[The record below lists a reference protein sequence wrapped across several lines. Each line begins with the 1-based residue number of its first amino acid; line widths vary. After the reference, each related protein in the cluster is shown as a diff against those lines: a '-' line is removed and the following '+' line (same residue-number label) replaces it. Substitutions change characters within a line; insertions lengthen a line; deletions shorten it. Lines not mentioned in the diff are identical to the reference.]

1 MPATYRTLA
10 EREPEVRPPTGFF
23 YDAVDETAGRADG
36 MIAFVRHFSP
46 PVLVSMPVAWVAG
59 EIGGF
64 AALAG
69 AAGYSVWSWRARK
82 RRGGAVLRVQRD
94 VLAVEILGKH
104 PFHDRLRLSSLAD
117 VVLDIK
123 TIERVMDGGSAIPAM
138 RLIDPTVNPK
148 VDTAR
153 IVLSLA
159 GGREIPL
166 TKDYLPHMH
175 ATEWLGK
182 IRTFLRKHGWV
193 PDDERGDAVG

>member
-1 MPATYRTLA
+1 MSSTYRTPA
-10 EREPEVRPPTGFF
+10 EREPEPRPPREFF
-23 YDAVDETAGRADG
+23 YDAIDETAGRADG
-36 MIAFVRHFSP
+36 MIALVRHFSL
-46 PVLVSMPVAWVAG
+46 PVMASMPVAWLLGQMA
-59 EIGGF
+59 GF

-69 AAGYSVWSWRARK
+69 AAGYSVWSWRSRK
-82 RRGGAVLRVQRD
+82 KRGGAVLRVQRD

-104 PFHDRLRLSSLAD
+104 EFHDRLPIPDLAD

-123 TIERVMDGGSAIPAM
+123 TIERVMEGASAIPAM
-138 RLIDPTVNPK
+138 RLIDPTVGPK

-153 IVLSLA
+153 IVLVGSA
-159 GGREIPL
+159 GREIPL

-193 PDDERGDAVG
+193 PADERG